1 MKCPYCGQEMTH
13 GNLTGG
19 KLIRLVPDTDP
30 PKQTYRHNGSLPESQ
45 YQTGLDGILLDVPYA
60 GLAPWI
66 PADFCQTCKKVIFD
80 ADVLHP

>member
-13 GNLTGG
+13 GNLTGSSI
-19 KLIRLVPDTDP
+19 LRLMPEPET
-30 PKQTYRHNGSLPESQ
+30 PKPIYHHNRNLPRSQ
-45 YQTGLDGILLDVPYA
+45 YDTGLDGILLDVPYSGMA
-60 GLAPWI
+60 MWI